1 MKQLTN
7 KEHLV
12 YMLENS
18 YLVTAL
24 PFVDQ
29 ELDNQVPKSKVAY
42 LIKTEQTNMEKNPHE
57 YIKDLKA
64 PSLLFAD
71 SD

>member
-42 LIKTEQTNMEKNPHE
+42 LIKTEQTNMEKNPH
-57 YIKDLKA
+57 
-64 PSLLFAD
+64 
-71 SD
+71 

>member
-12 YMLENS
+12 YMLEKS
-18 YLVTAL
+18 HLVVAL

-29 ELDNQVPKSKVAY
+29 QLDNQIPKSKVSY
-42 LIKTEQTNMEKNPHE
+42 LIMTEQAEMQKDPQE
-57 YIKDLKA
+57 YIKNLQL
-64 PSLLFAD
+64 P
-71 SD
+71 

>member
-12 YMLENS
+12 YMLEKS
-18 YLVTAL
+18 HLVTAL

-29 ELDNQVPKSKVAY
+29 QLDNQIPKSKVSY
-42 LIKTEQTNMEKNPHE
+42 LIMTEQAEMQKDPQE
-57 YIKDLKA
+57 YIKNLQL
-64 PSLLFAD
+64 P
-71 SD
+71 

>member
-12 YMLENS
+12 YMLEKS
-18 YLVTAL
+18 YLVTSL

-29 ELDNQVPKSKVAY
+29 QLDNQIPKSKVSY
-42 LIKTEQTNMEKNPHE
+42 LIMSEQAEMQKDPHE
-57 YIKDLKA
+57 YIKNLQL
-64 PSLLFAD
+64 P
-71 SD
+71 

>member
-12 YMLENS
+12 YMLEKS
-18 YLVTAL
+18 HLVTSL

-29 ELDNQVPKSKVAY
+29 EIDNQIPKSKVSY
-42 LIKTEQTNMEKNPHE
+42 LIMTEQAEMQKDPQE
-57 YIKDLKA
+57 YIKNLQL
-64 PSLLFAD
+64 P
-71 SD
+71 

>member
-12 YMLENS
+12 YMLEKS
-18 YLVTAL
+18 HLVAAL

-29 ELDNQVPKSKVAY
+29 QLDNQIPKSKVSY
-42 LIKTEQTNMEKNPHE
+42 LIMTQQAEMQKDPQE
-57 YIKDLKA
+57 YIQNLQL
-64 PSLLFAD
+64 P
-71 SD
+71 

>member
-12 YMLENS
+12 YMLEKS
-18 YLVTAL
+18 HLVTAL

-29 ELDNQVPKSKVAY
+29 QLDNQIPKSKVSY
-42 LIKTEQTNMEKNPHE
+42 LIMTEQAEMQ
-57 YIKDLKA
+57 KD
-64 PSLLFAD
+64 P
-71 SD
+71 